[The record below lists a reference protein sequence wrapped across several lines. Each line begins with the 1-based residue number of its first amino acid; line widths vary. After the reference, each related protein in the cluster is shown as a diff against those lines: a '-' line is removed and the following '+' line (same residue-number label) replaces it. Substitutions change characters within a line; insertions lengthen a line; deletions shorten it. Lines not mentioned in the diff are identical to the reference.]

1 MNTQKYSLE
10 LDTEAPLLQNLNAVE
25 ALLRE
30 LDILKESDSLIAI
43 TDNPLDPSSVT
54 IGEGITISALNS
66 NNTGETLSVLNK
78 DADVTVANSSNSED

>member
-66 NNTGETLSVLNK
+66 NNSGETLSVLNK
-78 DADVTVANSSNSED
+78 DADVTVANSRDSED